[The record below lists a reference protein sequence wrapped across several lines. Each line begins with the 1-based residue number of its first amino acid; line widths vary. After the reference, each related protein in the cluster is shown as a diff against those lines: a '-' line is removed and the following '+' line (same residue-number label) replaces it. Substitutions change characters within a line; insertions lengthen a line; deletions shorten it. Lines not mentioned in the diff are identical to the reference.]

1 MEYKEA
7 IDRDFPYENL
17 LARAWNSD
25 ALPGAHDYET
35 KARRLNVNRL
45 IRKTYLWSYF
55 EDFDRKFQA
64 QGTIRANSIFLEKL
78 GEKNVSLGVETGV
91 FD

>member
-7 IDRDFPYENL
+7 IVRDFPYENL
-17 LARAWNSD
+17 LASVWNSD
-25 ALPGAHDYET
+25 TLPGAHDYET

-55 EDFDRKFQA
+55 EDFDRKFLA

-78 GEKNVSLGVETGV
+78 GEKNVSLGVETCV
-91 FD
+91 SD